1 MRLINADKIPWDVD
15 GVGTIPVVTKE
26 EVNKLPT
33 IDAIPVSYFAEE
45 LHLIRE
51 ILARRKDLSME
62 YRRELEAEK
71 KYLRDWINHWRY
83 ESDQGFYGVQWK
95 ALSEDEIIAKREE
108 VDAEHVVRCK
118 DCKYVGTDATCFLV
132 CDRDGMGLR
141 PFHVYHD
148 DYCSYGERKE
158 E

>member
-1 MRLINADKIPWDVD
+1 MSLIAADAVCKTLESYEIKE
-15 GVGTIPVVTKE
+15 TIGKPLTDWEYGYNCGIERAKSE
-26 EVNKLPT
+26 IECAPT
-33 IDAIPVSYFAEE
+33 VDAIPVSYFAEE

-51 ILARRKDLSME
+51 ILARRKDLPME

-95 ALSEDEIIAKREE
+95 ALSEDEIIAKR
-108 VDAEHVVRCK
+108 
-118 DCKYVGTDATCFLV
+118 
-132 CDRDGMGLR
+132 
-141 PFHVYHD
+141 
-148 DYCSYGERKE
+148 KE